1 MTAEKNDMGS
11 GEHPKADLQK
21 ILEEFK
27 DALSETTRAQ
37 FENSAPDD
45 PFFKDAVE
53 GLQGLEN
60 KEDLPK
66 VISHLN
72 QQLQHHITHHKSRD
86 RKKKLRYGD
95 WIYWAIALILLL
107 ALAGFL
113 VLRLLLKH

>member
-1 MTAEKNDMGS
+1 MTAEKNDMGA
-11 GEHPKADLQK
+11 GEPPKADLQK
-21 ILEEFK
+21 ILEAFK
-27 DALSETTRAQ
+27 DTLSETARAQ
-37 FENSAPDD
+37 FESGAPDD

-53 GLQGLEN
+53 GLQGLKN

-66 VISHLN
+66 VISRLN
-72 QQLQHHITHHKSRD
+72 QQLQHHIAHHKGRD

-107 ALAGFL
+107 AFAGFM